1 VIGSAAQ
8 RLRAG
13 WEWPSI
19 ARGPLHVGLALLT
32 VFAVLTALVGTRRL
46 AGADRV
52 LMAAAKAV
60 ISPELDVLVGVISYL
75 AAAEVSLL
83 MMTLLAL
90 WLWRRGLPPNRAV
103 APLLFLLS
111 LPIEIALKFTLDQP
125 TPGSELYRRTVHYA
139 LLGLPTMQSFPSGHA
154 TRTAFMTV
162 LIAFLLVRGLGA
174 VRALPSMAA
183 LCVAALVAGWSR
195 VYLGY
200 HWPMDVI
207 GGFALGAGVA
217 AIAIG
222 VLIGEK
228 RGGRPAD
235 RSA

>member
-1 VIGSAAQ
+1 VIASAAQ

-19 ARGPLHVGLALLT
+19 RRGPLRAGLALLA
-32 VFAVLTALVGTRRL
+32 VFAALTVLVGTRRL
-46 AGADRV
+46 AGADRT

-83 MMTLLAL
+83 LMTVLAL
-90 WLWRRGLPPNRAV
+90 WLWRRGLAPNRAT

-111 LPIEIALKFTLDQP
+111 LPIEIVLKFTLDQP
-125 TPGSELYRRTVHYA
+125 TPTTDLYRRTIHYA

-162 LIAFLLVRGLGA
+162 LFAFLLVRGLGPA
-174 VRALPSMAA
+174 RALPAVA
-183 LCVAALVAGWSR
+183 VLCVVALVSGWSR
-195 VYLGY
+195 IYLGY

-207 GGFALGAGVA
+207 GGFALGAGMA

-222 VLIGEK
+222 VLLGEK
-228 RGGRPAD
+228 REGRPAD